1 MIIARQKDII
11 ATKIT
16 KGQKMK
22 ILVGLSGG
30 VDSAATAWLMKQ
42 AGHEVI
48 GATMSI
54 WDKNTDFHGNGSA
67 DSCFSPHE
75 EQDIESARRICA
87 KLDIPYYIYD
97 CSDEYKKIVLHN
109 FKTEYMSGRTPNP
122 CVWCNATIKFDA
134 LPATARAAGLTF
146 DKFATGHYARLE
158 FDEASGRYR
167 ILRGIDGKKDQS
179 YFLYRLKQEQLARIL
194 LPLGGYT
201 KSEVREF
208 ARLAGLEVADKPDSQ
223 DFYSG
228 DINDILQ
235 NEPRPGNF
243 VDKNGK
249 ILGQHKGFWNYTVGQ
264 RRGMGIAAEK
274 PLYVI
279 GIDKDK
285 NEVIL
290 GFNDET
296 MRPSLKCANLSWL
309 AVDGLEGPRRVSVR
323 IRSSQVPTPA
333 QISPI
338 GKDEVLVEFEN
349 LQKAVAPGQSVVFYD
364 NDVVLGGGIIEK

>member
-1 MIIARQKDII
+1 
-11 ATKIT
+11 
-16 KGQKMK
+16 MK

-30 VDSAATAWLMKQ
+30 VDSAAAAWLMKQ

-54 WDKNTDFHGNGSA
+54 WDKNTNFRGNGSA

-75 EQDIESARRICA
+75 EKDVESARAICQ
-87 KLDIPYYIYD
+87 KLDIPYYVFD
-97 CSDEYKKIVLHN
+97 CAEEYKKIVLRN
-109 FKTEYMSGRTPNP
+109 FKNEYMSGRTPNP

-134 LPATARAAGLTF
+134 LPATARANGLAF
-146 DKFATGHYARLE
+146 DKFATGHYARLD
-158 FDEASGRYR
+158 FDESSGRYR
-167 ILRGIDGKKDQS
+167 ILRGVDGKKDQS
-179 YFLYRLKQEQLARIL
+179 YFLYRLRQEQLARIL
-194 LPLGGYT
+194 LPLGGYA

-249 ILGQHKGFWNYTVGQ
+249 ILGQHKGFWNYTIGQ

-285 NEVIL
+285 NEVVL
-290 GFNDET
+290 GFDDET

-309 AVDGLEGPRRVSVR
+309 AVDGLEGPRRVSAR

-333 QISPI
+333 LISPLA
-338 GKDEVLVEFEN
+338 GGEVLVEFEN

>member
-1 MIIARQKDII
+1 
-11 ATKIT
+11 
-16 KGQKMK
+16 MK

-30 VDSAATAWLMKQ
+30 VDSSATAYLLKQ
-42 AGHEVI
+42 AGHEII

-54 WDKNTDFHGNGSA
+54 WDKNTNFHGNGSA

-75 EQDIESARRICA
+75 EQDIETARKIC
-87 KLDIPYYIYD
+87 KQLDIPYYVFD

-134 LPATARAAGLTF
+134 LPNTARANGIEF
-146 DKFATGHYARLE
+146 DKFATGHYARLD
-158 FDEASGRYR
+158 FDENNQRYR
-167 ILRGIDGKKDQS
+167 ILRGVDYKKDQS
-179 YFLYRLKQEQLARIL
+179 YFLYRLQQEQLARIL
-194 LPLGGYT
+194 LPLGQYT
-201 KSEVREF
+201 KAEVRKF
-208 ARLAGLEVADKPDSQ
+208 AKLAGLEVADKADSQ

-235 NEPRPGNF
+235 NEPQEGNF

-249 ILGQHKGFWNYTVGQ
+249 VLGKHQGFWHFTIGQ
-264 RRGMGIAAEK
+264 RRGMGVSAEK

-279 GIDKDK
+279 GINKDK

-290 GFNDET
+290 GFDDET
-296 MRPSLKCANLSWL
+296 LKGSLTCSNLSWL
-309 AVDGLEGPRRVSVR
+309 AIEGLESPRKVSAR

-333 QISPI
+333 TISMI
-338 GKDEVLVEFEN
+338 EQDKALVEFEN
-349 LQKAVAPGQSVVFYD
+349 MQKAIAPGQSVVFYD
-364 NDVVLGGGIIEK
+364 GDVVLGGGIICK